1 MIELIIQ
8 NLVFIGLAYGFGSIP
23 FGLIITKIGGGGDIR
38 QIGSGNI
45 GATNVLRTGNKTLA
59 VLTLVADAGKGAI
72 AVLVAKQYGDPAS
85 AALAAIFVVI
95 GHCFPV
101 WLKFNGGKGVATS
114 LAVLAS
120 LDIRLGG
127 LFVATWLGT
136 AFVTRYSSLSALLAM
151 LACVAGGFVWLDTM
165 LAHVATILLGAI
177 VWMRHHANIGRLLTG
192 TESKSAKND
201 AKQGVIPDKSA
212 AH

>member
-8 NLVFIGLAYGFGSIP
+8 NLVFIGFAYGLGSIP

-59 VLTLVADAGKGAI
+59 ALTLVADAGKGAV

-136 AFVTRYSSLSALLAM
+136 AFVTRYSSLSALLGM

-177 VWMRHHANIGRLLTG
+177 VWMRHHANIGRLFSG
-192 TESKSAKND
+192 TESKIGK
-201 AKQGVIPDKSA
+201 K
-212 AH
+212 

>member
-127 LFVATWLGT
+127 LFIATWLGT
-136 AFVTRYSSLSALLAM
+136 ACVTRYSSLSALLAM

-192 TESKSAKND
+192 TESKIGK
-201 AKQGVIPDKSA
+201 KQR
-212 AH
+212 

>member
-151 LACVAGGFVWLDTM
+151 LACVVGGFVWLDTM

-192 TESKSAKND
+192 TESKIGK
-201 AKQGVIPDKSA
+201 K
-212 AH
+212 

>member
-8 NLVFIGLAYGFGSIP
+8 NLVFIGFAYGLGSIP

-59 VLTLVADAGKGAI
+59 ALTLVADAGKGAV

-101 WLKFNGGKGVATS
+101 WLKFSGGKGVATS

-165 LAHVATILLGAI
+165 LAHVVIILLGAI
-177 VWMRHHANIGRLLTG
+177 IWMRHHANIGRLFSG
-192 TESKSAKND
+192 TESKIGK
-201 AKQGVIPDKSA
+201 K
-212 AH
+212 

>member
-72 AVLVAKQYGDPAS
+72 AVLVAKHFGDPTS

-192 TESKSAKND
+192 TESKIGK
-201 AKQGVIPDKSA
+201 KQR
-212 AH
+212 

>member
-177 VWMRHHANIGRLLTG
+177 VWMRHHANIGRLLIG
-192 TESKSAKND
+192 TESKIGK
-201 AKQGVIPDKSA
+201 KQR
-212 AH
+212 

>member
-101 WLKFNGGKGVATS
+101 WLKFKGGKGVATS

-192 TESKSAKND
+192 TESKIVK
-201 AKQGVIPDKSA
+201 KQR
-212 AH
+212 

>member
-8 NLVFIGLAYGFGSIP
+8 NLVFIGFAYGLGSIP

-59 VLTLVADAGKGAI
+59 ALTLVADAGKGAV

-101 WLKFNGGKGVATS
+101 WLKFSGGKGVATS

-165 LAHVATILLGAI
+165 LAHVAIILLGAI
-177 VWMRHHANIGRLLTG
+177 VWMRHHANIGRLFSG
-192 TESKSAKND
+192 TESKIGK
-201 AKQGVIPDKSA
+201 K
-212 AH
+212 

>member
-165 LAHVATILLGAI
+165 LAHVATFLLGAI

-192 TESKSAKND
+192 TESKIGK
-201 AKQGVIPDKSA
+201 KQR
-212 AH
+212 

>member
-8 NLVFIGLAYGFGSIP
+8 NLVFIGFAYGLGSIP

-59 VLTLVADAGKGAI
+59 VLTLVADAGKGAV

-101 WLKFNGGKGVATS
+101 WLKFSGGKGVATS

-165 LAHVATILLGAI
+165 LAHVAIILLGAI
-177 VWMRHHANIGRLLTG
+177 VWMRHHANIGRLFSG
-192 TESKSAKND
+192 TESKIGK
-201 AKQGVIPDKSA
+201 K
-212 AH
+212 

>member
-1 MIELIIQ
+1 MVLQYLRVDDWPMIELIIQ
-8 NLVFIGLAYGFGSIP
+8 NLVFTGLAYGFGSIP

-59 VLTLVADAGKGAI
+59 VLTLVADASKGAI

-177 VWMRHHANIGRLLTG
+177 VWMRHHANIERLLTG
-192 TESKSAKND
+192 TESKIGK
-201 AKQGVIPDKSA
+201 K
-212 AH
+212 

>member
-72 AVLVAKQYGDPAS
+72 AVLVAKQYGDPAN

-192 TESKSAKND
+192 TESKIGK
-201 AKQGVIPDKSA
+201 KQR
-212 AH
+212 

>member
-8 NLVFIGLAYGFGSIP
+8 NLVFIGFAYGLGSIP

-59 VLTLVADAGKGAI
+59 ALTLVADAGKGAV

-101 WLKFNGGKGVATS
+101 WLKFSGGKGVATS

-165 LAHVATILLGAI
+165 LAHVAIILLGAI
-177 VWMRHHANIGRLLTG
+177 VWMRHHANIGRLFSG
-192 TESKSAKND
+192 TESKIGNK
-201 AKQGVIPDKSA
+201 
-212 AH
+212 

>member
-1 MIELIIQ
+1 MIDLIIQ
-8 NLVFIGLAYGFGSIP
+8 NLFFIGFAYGFGSIP

-45 GATNVLRTGNKTLA
+45 GATNVLRTGNKIFA
-59 VLTLVADAGKGAI
+59 VLTLVADTGKGVI
-72 AVLVAKQYGDPAS
+72 AVLLAKQFGDHAS

-114 LAVLAS
+114 LAALTT

-127 LFVATWLGT
+127 LFVVTWLGT

-151 LACVAGGFVWLDTM
+151 LACVAGGFVWLDTI

-177 VWMRHHANIGRLLTG
+177 VWMRHHANILRLFRG
-192 TESKSAKND
+192 TESKIGQK
-201 AKQGVIPDKSA
+201 
-212 AH
+212 

>member
-1 MIELIIQ
+1 MIDLIIQ
-8 NLVFIGLAYGFGSIP
+8 NLFFIGFAYGFGSIP

-59 VLTLVADAGKGAI
+59 MFTLAADAGKGVV
-72 AVLVAKQYGDPAS
+72 AVLLAKQFGDPAS

-114 LAVLAS
+114 LAVLTS

-127 LFVATWLGT
+127 LFVVTWLGT

-151 LACVAGGFVWLDTM
+151 LACVAGGFVWLDTI

-177 VWMRHHANIGRLLTG
+177 VWMRHHANILRLFRG
-192 TESKSAKND
+192 TESKIGQK
-201 AKQGVIPDKSA
+201 
-212 AH
+212 

>member
-136 AFVTRYSSLSALLAM
+136 AFVTRYSSLSALLAI

-192 TESKSAKND
+192 TESKIGK
-201 AKQGVIPDKSA
+201 KQR
-212 AH
+212 

>member
-8 NLVFIGLAYGFGSIP
+8 NLVFIGFAYGLGSIP

-59 VLTLVADAGKGAI
+59 ALTLVADAGKGAV

-101 WLKFNGGKGVATS
+101 WLKFSGGKGVATS

-165 LAHVATILLGAI
+165 LAHVAIILLGAI
-177 VWMRHHANIGRLLTG
+177 VWMRHHANIGRLFSG
-192 TESKSAKND
+192 TESKIGK
-201 AKQGVIPDKSA
+201 KQR
-212 AH
+212 

>member
-59 VLTLVADAGKGAI
+59 GLTLVADAGKGAI
-72 AVLVAKQYGDPAS
+72 AVLVAKHFGDPTS
-85 AALAAIFVVI
+85 AALAATFVVI

-151 LACVAGGFVWLDTM
+151 LVCVAGGFVWLDTM
-165 LAHVATILLGAI
+165 MAHVATILLGAI
-177 VWMRHHANIGRLLTG
+177 VWLRHHANIGRLLTG
-192 TESKSAKND
+192 TESKIGK
-201 AKQGVIPDKSA
+201 K
-212 AH
+212 

>member
-8 NLVFIGLAYGFGSIP
+8 NLIFIGLAYGFGSIP

-59 VLTLVADAGKGAI
+59 VLTLIADAGKGAI

-85 AALAAIFVVI
+85 VALAAIFVVI
-95 GHCFPV
+95 GHCFPI
-101 WLKFNGGKGVATS
+101 WLKFSGGKGVATS

-177 VWMRHHANIGRLLTG
+177 VWIRHHANIGRLLSG
-192 TESKSAKND
+192 TESKIGK
-201 AKQGVIPDKSA
+201 KQR
-212 AH
+212 

>member
-1 MIELIIQ
+1 MIDLIIQ
-8 NLVFIGLAYGFGSIP
+8 NLFFIGFAYGFGSIP

-59 VLTLVADAGKGAI
+59 TLTLAADAGKGVV
-72 AVLVAKQYGDPAS
+72 AVLLAKQFGDPAS

-114 LAVLAS
+114 LAVLTS

-127 LFVATWLGT
+127 LFVVTWLGT

-151 LACVAGGFVWLDTM
+151 LACVAGGFVWLDNI

-177 VWMRHHANIGRLLTG
+177 VWMRHHANILRLFRG
-192 TESKSAKND
+192 NEFKIGQK
-201 AKQGVIPDKSA
+201 
-212 AH
+212 

>member
-1 MIELIIQ
+1 MIELSIQ

-120 LDIRLGG
+120 LEIRLGG

-136 AFVTRYSSLSALLAM
+136 ALVTRYSSLSALLAM

-192 TESKSAKND
+192 TESKIGK
-201 AKQGVIPDKSA
+201 KQR
-212 AH
+212 

>member
-192 TESKSAKND
+192 TESKIGK
-201 AKQGVIPDKSA
+201 KQR
-212 AH
+212 

>member
-1 MIELIIQ
+1 MFDLIIQ
-8 NLVFIGLAYGFGSIP
+8 NLFLIGFAYGFGSIP

-59 VLTLVADAGKGAI
+59 TLTLAADAGKGVV
-72 AVLVAKQYGDPAS
+72 AVLLAKQFGDPAS
-85 AALAAIFVVI
+85 AALTAIFVVI

-114 LAVLAS
+114 LAVLTS

-127 LFVATWLGT
+127 LFVVTWLGT

-151 LACVAGGFVWLDTM
+151 LACVAGGFVWLDTI

-177 VWMRHHANIGRLLTG
+177 VWMRHHANILRLFRG
-192 TESKSAKND
+192 TESKIGQK
-201 AKQGVIPDKSA
+201 
-212 AH
+212 

>member
-151 LACVAGGFVWLDTM
+151 LACVAGGFVWLDTIS
-165 LAHVATILLGAI
+165 AHVATILLGAI

-192 TESKSAKND
+192 TESKIGK
-201 AKQGVIPDKSA
+201 KQR
-212 AH
+212 

>member
-1 MIELIIQ
+1 MIDLIIQ
-8 NLVFIGLAYGFGSIP
+8 NLFFIGFAYGFGSIP
-23 FGLIITKIGGGGDIR
+23 FGLIITKIGGRGDIR

-59 VLTLVADAGKGAI
+59 MLTLAADAGKGVI
-72 AVLVAKQYGDPAS
+72 AVLLAKQFGDPAS

-114 LAVLAS
+114 LAVLTS

-127 LFVATWLGT
+127 LFVVTWLGT

-151 LACVAGGFVWLDTM
+151 LACVAGGFVWLDTI

-177 VWMRHHANIGRLLTG
+177 VWMRHHANILRLFRG
-192 TESKSAKND
+192 TESKIGQK
-201 AKQGVIPDKSA
+201 
-212 AH
+212 

>member
-165 LAHVATILLGAI
+165 LAHVSTILLGAI

-192 TESKSAKND
+192 TESKIGK
-201 AKQGVIPDKSA
+201 KQR
-212 AH
+212 

>member
-8 NLVFIGLAYGFGSIP
+8 NLVFIGFAYGLGSIP

-59 VLTLVADAGKGAI
+59 VLTLVADAGKGAV

-101 WLKFNGGKGVATS
+101 WLKFSGGKGVATS

-165 LAHVATILLGAI
+165 LAHVAIILLGAI
-177 VWMRHHANIGRLLTG
+177 VWMRHHANIGRLFSG
-192 TESKSAKND
+192 TESKIGNK
-201 AKQGVIPDKSA
+201 
-212 AH
+212 

>member
-45 GATNVLRTGNKTLA
+45 GATNVLRTGNQTLA

-114 LAVLAS
+114 LAVLGS
-120 LDIRLGG
+120 LDIRLGA

-136 AFVTRYSSLSALLAM
+136 ALVTRYSSLSALLAM

-192 TESKSAKND
+192 TESKIGK
-201 AKQGVIPDKSA
+201 KQR
-212 AH
+212 

>member
-72 AVLVAKQYGDPAS
+72 AVVVAKQYGDPAS
-85 AALAAIFVVI
+85 VALAAIFVVI

-192 TESKSAKND
+192 TESKIGK
-201 AKQGVIPDKSA
+201 KQR
-212 AH
+212 

>member
-1 MIELIIQ
+1 MIELITQ
-8 NLVFIGLAYGFGSIP
+8 NLAFIGLAYGLGSIP

-59 VLTLVADAGKGAI
+59 ALTLVADAGKGAV

-101 WLKFNGGKGVATS
+101 WLKFSGGKGVATS

-165 LAHVATILLGAI
+165 LAHVAIILLGAI
-177 VWMRHHANIGRLLTG
+177 VWIRHHANIGRLFSG
-192 TESKSAKND
+192 TESKIGK
-201 AKQGVIPDKSA
+201 K
-212 AH
+212 

>member
-1 MIELIIQ
+1 MIELITQ
-8 NLVFIGLAYGFGSIP
+8 NLAFIGLAYGFGSIP

-72 AVLVAKQYGDPAS
+72 AVVVAKQYGDPAS
-85 AALAAIFVVI
+85 VALAAIFVVI
-95 GHCFPV
+95 GHCFPI

-192 TESKSAKND
+192 TESKIGK
-201 AKQGVIPDKSA
+201 KQR
-212 AH
+212 

>member
-165 LAHVATILLGAI
+165 MAHVATILLGAI
-177 VWMRHHANIGRLLTG
+177 VWLRHHANIGRLLTG
-192 TESKSAKND
+192 TESKIGK
-201 AKQGVIPDKSA
+201 K
-212 AH
+212 